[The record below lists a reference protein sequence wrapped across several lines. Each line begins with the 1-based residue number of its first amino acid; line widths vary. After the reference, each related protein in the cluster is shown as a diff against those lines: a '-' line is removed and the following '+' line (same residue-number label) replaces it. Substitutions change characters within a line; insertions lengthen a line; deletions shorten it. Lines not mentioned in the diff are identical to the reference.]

1 MAGAEPTSATRPV
14 MQARDVVAFG
24 HETGRALSD
33 GRIIGRAEPFAKVF
47 PSSREVKRAVGLVA
61 WAILEDIALDA
72 RLDDA
77 GRLVST
83 TNVRRI
89 AANLG
94 INKDTAAKHLARLRD
109 YGFVL
114 QEEGRQGPSGRWE
127 ACRYVLDP
135 SACLERFTHT
145 PPSTSRGRSARRPV
159 ADDGATTRCPK
170 DPDTASERADRL
182 LNSAVS
188 EGAGHGGTGRG
199 EVGHNRE
206 EAAVGDQQQT
216 VGSDDAVGQLVGLG
230 IAADRARRL
239 VEDHGPDRVR
249 AVVDGAVS
257 REVRRPAGWVIQ
269 ALAEGWDLGPDRHE
283 DRELVRR
290 RAERRAAETR
300 RHLDELCDDDEA
312 HRDAT
317 GWARVLDGVLDDR
330 LLAEAVHAVADRL
343 PSAVQRSA
351 PIVRSHLLALA
362 AQAHLSHPEEPVD
375 AALRR
380 HLRDRA
386 MAPVTTDGHTRLTAA
401 PAGHPRG
408 DAGRLAS
415 RIAAVLAHGRSCP
428 PPHQAPIALERTHR

>member
-1 MAGAEPTSATRPV
+1 MTEKDRPASSARL
-14 MQARDVVAFG
+14 QARDVVTFG

-145 PPSTSRGRSARRPV
+145 PTSTSRGRPARHPV
-159 ADDGATTRCPK
+159 ADRAAPTRCPK
-170 DPDTASERADRL
+170 NSDTAPERADRL
-182 LNSAVS
+182 LNTALS
-188 EGAGHGGTGRG
+188 EGAGHGRTGRG
-199 EVGHNRE
+199 EVGHKRE
-206 EAAVGDQQQT
+206 EAAVGDRQQP

-230 IAADRARRL
+230 IAVDRARRL
-239 VEDHGPDRVR
+239 VDDHGPDRVR
-249 AVVDGAVS
+249 AVVDGAIS
-257 REVRRPAGWVIQ
+257 REVRSPAGWIIQ

-290 RAERRAAETR
+290 RAERRAAATR
-300 RHLDELCDDDEA
+300 HHLDELCDDEA
-312 HRDAT
+312 HRHAT
-317 GWARVLDGVLDDR
+317 GWATVLDGALDDR
-330 LLAEAVHAVADRL
+330 LLAEAVHAVTHRL

-362 AQAHLSHPEEPVD
+362 AQAHHSHPDKPVE

-380 HLRDRA
+380 HLRDGA
-386 MAPVTTDGHTRLTAA
+386 MAPGAADGHARLTPA
-401 PAGHPRG
+401 PAGHAGG

-415 RIAAVLAHGRSCP
+415 RIAAVLARGRSCP
-428 PPHQAPIALERTHR
+428 PPHQVPTALERTHR